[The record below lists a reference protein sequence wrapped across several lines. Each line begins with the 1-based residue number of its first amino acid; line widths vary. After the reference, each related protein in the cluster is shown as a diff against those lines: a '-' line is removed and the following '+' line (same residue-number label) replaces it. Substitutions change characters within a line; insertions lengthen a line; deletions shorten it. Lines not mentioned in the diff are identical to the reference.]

1 MIIMNNVL
9 LFVRSSHARVQ
20 TNLMIFEVFGS
31 RSNITRSNDIG
42 PSGDEV
48 KKTNWLSIVISS
60 CTVNRGFSISTIRY
74 CGVIT
79 RIFITIEKFKVSEI
93 SEVNLYFVIMFGF
106 GFQWRYIFTPVIHQD
121 YN

>member
-1 MIIMNNVL
+1 MVIMNNVL

-60 CTVNRGFSISTIRY
+60 CSVNRGLSISTIRY
-74 CGVIT
+74 CGIIT